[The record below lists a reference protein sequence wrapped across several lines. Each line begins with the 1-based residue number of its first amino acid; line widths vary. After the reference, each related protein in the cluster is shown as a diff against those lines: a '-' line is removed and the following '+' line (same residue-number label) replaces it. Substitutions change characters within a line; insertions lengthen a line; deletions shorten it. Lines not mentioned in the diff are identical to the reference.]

1 MEDSARALPEGWV
14 RQYDR
19 ETHHQFFVDTRANP
33 PRSIWHHPYDDE
45 QYLASLP
52 DHERDRIKSLQRV
65 HSLADIEAESS
76 DDDTA
81 RGSHGQPAA
90 ATQQQQQQERL
101 SKSEKFGRR
110 LKDKLTSS
118 THQERAAKRQQRA
131 EAERQA
137 YYQHQHIRR
146 QLVRAVETGE
156 PQLLGRDG
164 DGREV
169 WIEPPHGS
177 QGLAGRANVRVVNP
191 WDRGGYFGGPPG
203 MMAGPY
209 ARPYPL
215 PSSSPPTS
223 WFASLLSTTTATMA
237 DDLVLNLAPI
247 GDSSFASKKV
257 KYVGGSWRDRRR
269 AQKKD
274 TAREQGRTGSTGS
287 TRPGG
292 GHHDPSKPFQVA
304 SKLFTYNPTA
314 KTVFDDATPAKEAE
328 PATPSNAP
336 LSEEASNFHALGL
349 SRRVAQHL
357 STKLEMKVPTSIQKN
372 TIPPLV
378 TGDDDAFLQAQTGSG
393 KTLAYLLPIVQR
405 IIALSR
411 NDDGSSTGADINRN
425 SGLFAIILAPTRELC
440 KQISVVLEK
449 LLRCCPWIVST
460 TVMGGESKHS
470 EKARIRKGCNI
481 LVATPGRLTDHL
493 ENTKILDVGTVRW
506 LILDEGDRM
515 MEMGFE
521 QDLKQIVTAIREE
534 PLKEK
539 NKDGVLLTKAM
550 PKRRVT
556 VLCSA
561 TMKSNVNR
569 LGEISLQDAVLITAS
584 TSKDDAEE
592 DAKAET
598 VFAAPAQLKQTY
610 LVVPA
615 KLRLVT
621 LVAFLKDAFARKG
634 SVMKAIVFISCADSV
649 DFHFELLKSTTA
661 RPQPSPE
668 TVQGKPDHTANTV
681 HPSAYITSPA
691 NPTILLHKLHGSLTQ
706 QARTSTLRS
715 FSTCKD
721 PAVLITTDISSR
733 GLDVPAVELVVEYD
747 PAFAIADHVH
757 RIGRTARAGRPG
769 KAALFLLPGCEEGYI
784 DMLPTTP
791 PAVAQ
796 SYETVL
802 QKGFATPV
810 ALPPIPGKDGGDGDD
825 EEQQRPQKQSPHARA
840 EALQLHLEQRVLASE
855 PPKPAPTKGGGGGG
869 RRPAAPPP
877 PKPQHG
883 SGPALIDSARQGF
896 RAHVRAYATHV
907 KEERAVFDI
916 QQLHLGHIAKSYGL
930 REAPGGIGAGVQ
942 KRTHKKGAGAGGAA
956 AAGSSSAGGAK
967 RKLDVLEDVGGG
979 DVDAAAAKRKMEE
992 MLRKMNAASEFNIA

>member
-1 MEDSARALPEGWV
+1 
-14 RQYDR
+14 
-19 ETHHQFFVDTRANP
+19 
-33 PRSIWHHPYDDE
+33 
-45 QYLASLP
+45 
-52 DHERDRIKSLQRV
+52 
-65 HSLADIEAESS
+65 
-76 DDDTA
+76 
-81 RGSHGQPAA
+81 
-90 ATQQQQQQERL
+90 
-101 SKSEKFGRR
+101 
-110 LKDKLTSS
+110 
-118 THQERAAKRQQRA
+118 
-131 EAERQA
+131 
-137 YYQHQHIRR
+137 
-146 QLVRAVETGE
+146 
-156 PQLLGRDG
+156 
-164 DGREV
+164 
-169 WIEPPHGS
+169 
-177 QGLAGRANVRVVNP
+177 
-191 WDRGGYFGGPPG
+191 
-203 MMAGPY
+203 
-209 ARPYPL
+209 
-215 PSSSPPTS
+215 
-223 WFASLLSTTTATMA
+223 MA
-237 DDLVLNLAPI
+237 DDLVLNLAPMV
-247 GDSSFASKKV
+247 DASFTAKKV

-274 TAREQGRTGSTGS
+274 TARDQERSGPPSKPPPTDDASAQSSGGFSSDRPQKRQRTDNWPAS
-287 TRPGG
+287 RPGG
-292 GHHDPSKPFQVA
+292 NHNDPSKPFQVA
-304 SKLFTYNPTA
+304 SKLFTSNPTA
-314 KTVFDDATPAKEAE
+314 KTVFHDAAPADEPE
-328 PATPSNAP
+328 PAVPSNAP

-349 SRRVAQHL
+349 SRRIAQHL
-357 STKLEMKVPTSIQKN
+357 SSKLEMKAPTSIQKN
-372 TIPPLV
+372 TIPQLV
-378 TGDDDAFLQAQTGSG
+378 DGDDDAFLQAQTGSG

-405 IIALSR
+405 IVALSR
-411 NDDGSSTGADINRN
+411 NDDGSTTGANIHRN

-539 NKDGVLLTKAM
+539 NKEGVLLTKAM

-561 TMKSNVNR
+561 TMRANVNR
-569 LGEISLQDAVLITAS
+569 LGEISLQDAVHITAS
-584 TSKDDAEE
+584 TSKDDAEG
-592 DAKAET
+592 DAKTEA

-621 LVAFLKDAFARKG
+621 LIALLKDAFARKG
-634 SVMKAIVFISCADSV
+634 SVMKAIIFISCADSV
-649 DFHFELLKSTTA
+649 DFHFDVLKSTA
-661 RPQPSPE
+661 PAQALAPSSPPQKP
-668 TVQGKPDHTANTV
+668 KPDHTATTV
-681 HPSAYITSPA
+681 HPAAYITSPA
-691 NPTILLHKLHGSLTQ
+691 NPTVLLHKLHGSLNQ
-706 QARTSTLRS
+706 QMRTSTLRS

-733 GLDVPAVELVVEYD
+733 GLDVPAVELVIEYD

-769 KAALFLLPGCEEGYI
+769 KASLFLQPGCEEGYI

-810 ALPPIPGKDGGDGDD
+810 ALPSVPGKDE
-825 EEQQRPQKQSPHARA
+825 EEQQQLPQKQSPHARA
-840 EALQLHLEQRVLASE
+840 EALQLHLEQRILASE
-855 PPKPAPTKGGGGGG
+855 PPKPPPTKGG
-869 RRPAAPPP
+869 RKPLPA
-877 PKPQHG
+877 PKPQG
-883 SGPALIDSARQGF
+883 TGPVIIDSARQAF
-896 RAHVRAYATHV
+896 RSHIRAYATHV
-907 KEERAVFDI
+907 KEERHVFDI

-930 REAPGGIGAGVQ
+930 REAPGGIGGGVQ
-942 KRTHKKGAGAGGAA
+942 KRTHKKGAPAAGGASA
-956 AAGSSSAGGAK
+956 TSSVGSK
-967 RKLDVLEDVGGG
+967 RKADVMDDADGG
-979 DVDAAAAKRKMEE
+979 DVDAALARKKMED

>member
-1 MEDSARALPEGWV
+1 
-14 RQYDR
+14 
-19 ETHHQFFVDTRANP
+19 
-33 PRSIWHHPYDDE
+33 
-45 QYLASLP
+45 
-52 DHERDRIKSLQRV
+52 
-65 HSLADIEAESS
+65 
-76 DDDTA
+76 
-81 RGSHGQPAA
+81 
-90 ATQQQQQQERL
+90 
-101 SKSEKFGRR
+101 
-110 LKDKLTSS
+110 
-118 THQERAAKRQQRA
+118 
-131 EAERQA
+131 
-137 YYQHQHIRR
+137 
-146 QLVRAVETGE
+146 
-156 PQLLGRDG
+156 
-164 DGREV
+164 
-169 WIEPPHGS
+169 
-177 QGLAGRANVRVVNP
+177 
-191 WDRGGYFGGPPG
+191 
-203 MMAGPY
+203 
-209 ARPYPL
+209 
-215 PSSSPPTS
+215 
-223 WFASLLSTTTATMA
+223 MA

-247 GDSSFASKKV
+247 GDTSAAAKKV

-274 TAREQGRTGSTGS
+274 TAREQERTGSITSKPAPADAASAQHSAAFPSDRPYKRQRTDYGPAS
-287 TRPGG
+287 RPGG

-314 KTVFDDATPAKEAE
+314 KTVFNDAAPAEQPE

-336 LSEEASNFHALGL
+336 LSDEASNFHALGL
-349 SRRVAQHL
+349 SRRIAQHL
-357 STKLEMKVPTSIQKN
+357 STKLEMKAPTSIQKN
-372 TIPPLV
+372 TIPPLIN
-378 TGDDDAFLQAQTGSG
+378 GDDDAFLQAQTGSG
-393 KTLAYLLPIVQR
+393 KTLAYLLPVVQR

-411 NDDGSSTGADINRN
+411 NDDGSTTGANINRN

-493 ENTKILDVGTVRW
+493 ENTEILDVGTVRW

-561 TMKSNVNR
+561 TMKANVNR

-584 TSKDDAEE
+584 KSKDDAEE
-592 DAKAET
+592 DANAET
-598 VFAAPAQLKQTY
+598 VFAAPAQLKQAY

-621 LVAFLKDAFARKG
+621 LMAFLKDAFARKG

-649 DFHFELLKSTTA
+649 DFHFELLKSPAA
-661 RPQPSPE
+661 RAQPSAE
-668 TVQGKPDHTANTV
+668 TAQGKPDHTANTV
-681 HPSAYITSPA
+681 HPAAYITSPA
-691 NPTILLHKLHGSLTQ
+691 NPTILLHKLHGSLNQ

-769 KAALFLLPGCEEGYI
+769 KAALFLLPGCEEAYI
-784 DMLPTTP
+784 DMLPTSP

-802 QKGFATPV
+802 QRGFATPV
-810 ALPPIPGKDGGDGDD
+810 ALPPIPGKDED
-825 EEQQRPQKQSPHARA
+825 EQEQQPQKQSPHARA

-855 PPKPAPTKGGGGGG
+855 PPKPAPTKGG
-869 RRPAAPPP
+869 RRQQQQQQHPA
-877 PKPQHG
+877 PKPQPQHG
-883 SGPALIDSARQGF
+883 SGPPLIDSARQGF

-907 KEERAVFDI
+907 KEERSVFDI

-930 REAPGGIGAGVQ
+930 REAPGGIGGGVQ
-942 KRTHKKGAGAGGAA
+942 KRTHAHNKKGGGGSGAADGGAGG
-956 AAGSSSAGGAK
+956 GGGK
-967 RKLDVLEDVGGG
+967 RKADLLEDVDGA
-979 DVDAAAAKRKMEE
+979 DVDAVAAKRKMEE

>member
-1 MEDSARALPEGWV
+1 
-14 RQYDR
+14 
-19 ETHHQFFVDTRANP
+19 
-33 PRSIWHHPYDDE
+33 
-45 QYLASLP
+45 
-52 DHERDRIKSLQRV
+52 
-65 HSLADIEAESS
+65 
-76 DDDTA
+76 
-81 RGSHGQPAA
+81 
-90 ATQQQQQQERL
+90 
-101 SKSEKFGRR
+101 
-110 LKDKLTSS
+110 
-118 THQERAAKRQQRA
+118 
-131 EAERQA
+131 
-137 YYQHQHIRR
+137 
-146 QLVRAVETGE
+146 
-156 PQLLGRDG
+156 
-164 DGREV
+164 
-169 WIEPPHGS
+169 
-177 QGLAGRANVRVVNP
+177 
-191 WDRGGYFGGPPG
+191 
-203 MMAGPY
+203 
-209 ARPYPL
+209 
-215 PSSSPPTS
+215 
-223 WFASLLSTTTATMA
+223 MA

-247 GDSSFASKKV
+247 GDTSVAAKKV

-274 TAREQGRTGSTGS
+274 TAREQGRTGSTSKPATTDSASAQHSAAFSSDRPPKRQRTDHGP
-287 TRPGG
+287 TNRPGA

-314 KTVFDDATPAKEAE
+314 KTVFDDAAPAEEHE
-328 PATPSNAP
+328 PAAPSNAP

-349 SRRVAQHL
+349 SRRIAQHL
-357 STKLEMKVPTSIQKN
+357 STKLEMKAPTSIQKN
-372 TIPPLV
+372 TIPPLIN
-378 TGDDDAFLQAQTGSG
+378 GDDDAFLQAQTGSG

-411 NDDGSSTGADINRN
+411 NDDGSSTGANINRN

-621 LVAFLKDAFARKG
+621 LMAFLKDAFARKG
-634 SVMKAIVFISCADSV
+634 SVMKAIIFISCADSV

-661 RPQPSPE
+661 RAQPPAE
-668 TVQGKPDHTANTV
+668 TLQGKPDHTANTV
-681 HPSAYITSPA
+681 HPAAYITSPA

-706 QARTSTLRS
+706 QTRTSTLRS

-733 GLDVPAVELVVEYD
+733 GLDVPAVELVIEYD

-810 ALPPIPGKDGGDGDD
+810 ALPPIPGKDDD
-825 EEQQRPQKQSPHARA
+825 EEEQQKPQKQSPHARA

-855 PPKPAPTKGGGGGG
+855 PPKPAPIKGGG
-869 RRPAAPPP
+869 RKPAPAPA

-907 KEERAVFDI
+907 KEERSVFDI

-930 REAPGGIGAGVQ
+930 REAPGGIGGGVQ
-942 KRTHKKGAGAGGAA
+942 KRTHKKGAGAGAA
-956 AAGSSSAGGAK
+956 APAGSSSAGGSK
-967 RKLDVLEDVGGG
+967 RKSDVLEDVDGG

>member
-1 MEDSARALPEGWV
+1 
-14 RQYDR
+14 
-19 ETHHQFFVDTRANP
+19 
-33 PRSIWHHPYDDE
+33 
-45 QYLASLP
+45 
-52 DHERDRIKSLQRV
+52 
-65 HSLADIEAESS
+65 
-76 DDDTA
+76 
-81 RGSHGQPAA
+81 
-90 ATQQQQQQERL
+90 
-101 SKSEKFGRR
+101 
-110 LKDKLTSS
+110 
-118 THQERAAKRQQRA
+118 
-131 EAERQA
+131 
-137 YYQHQHIRR
+137 
-146 QLVRAVETGE
+146 
-156 PQLLGRDG
+156 
-164 DGREV
+164 
-169 WIEPPHGS
+169 
-177 QGLAGRANVRVVNP
+177 
-191 WDRGGYFGGPPG
+191 
-203 MMAGPY
+203 
-209 ARPYPL
+209 
-215 PSSSPPTS
+215 
-223 WFASLLSTTTATMA
+223 MA

-247 GDSSFASKKV
+247 GDTSVAAKKV

-274 TAREQGRTGSTGS
+274 TAREQGRTASTSKPATTDS
-287 TRPGG
+287 TSAQHSAAFSSERPPKRQRTDHGPPSRPGG

-314 KTVFDDATPAKEAE
+314 KTVFDDAAPAEEPE

-349 SRRVAQHL
+349 SRRIAQHL
-357 STKLEMKVPTSIQKN
+357 STKLEMKAPTSIQKN
-372 TIPPLV
+372 TIPPLIN
-378 TGDDDAFLQAQTGSG
+378 GDDDAFLQAQTGSG

-411 NDDGSSTGADINRN
+411 NDDGSSTGANVNRN

-449 LLRCCPWIVST
+449 LLRCCPWLVST

-493 ENTKILDVGTVRW
+493 DNTKILDVGTVRW

-621 LVAFLKDAFARKG
+621 LMAFLKDAFARKG
-634 SVMKAIVFISCADSV
+634 SVMKAIIFISCADSV

-661 RPQPSPE
+661 RAQPSE
-668 TVQGKPDHTANTV
+668 QTSQGKPDHTANTV
-681 HPSAYITSPA
+681 HPAAYITSPA

-706 QARTSTLRS
+706 QTRTATLRS

-721 PAVLITTDISSR
+721 PAVLVTTDISSR
-733 GLDVPAVELVVEYD
+733 GLDVPAVELVIEYD

-769 KAALFLLPGCEEGYI
+769 KAVLFLLPGCEEGYI

-796 SYETVL
+796 SYETIL
-802 QKGFATPV
+802 QKGFATPL
-810 ALPPIPGKDGGDGDD
+810 ALPPIPGKEEDD
-825 EEQQRPQKQSPHARA
+825 EEEQQKPQKQSPHARA

-855 PPKPAPTKGGGGGG
+855 PLKPAPTKGGG
-869 RRPAAPPP
+869 RRQQPAPA
-877 PKPQHG
+877 PKPQQQQHG

-907 KEERAVFDI
+907 KEERSVFDI

-930 REAPGGIGAGVQ
+930 REAPGGIGGGVQ
-942 KRTHKKGAGAGGAA
+942 KRTHKKGSGAGASGAP
-956 AAGSSSAGGAK
+956 AGSFSAGGSK
-967 RKLDVLEDVGGG
+967 RKSDVLEDVEGG

>member
-1 MEDSARALPEGWV
+1 
-14 RQYDR
+14 
-19 ETHHQFFVDTRANP
+19 
-33 PRSIWHHPYDDE
+33 
-45 QYLASLP
+45 
-52 DHERDRIKSLQRV
+52 
-65 HSLADIEAESS
+65 
-76 DDDTA
+76 
-81 RGSHGQPAA
+81 
-90 ATQQQQQQERL
+90 
-101 SKSEKFGRR
+101 
-110 LKDKLTSS
+110 
-118 THQERAAKRQQRA
+118 
-131 EAERQA
+131 
-137 YYQHQHIRR
+137 
-146 QLVRAVETGE
+146 
-156 PQLLGRDG
+156 
-164 DGREV
+164 
-169 WIEPPHGS
+169 
-177 QGLAGRANVRVVNP
+177 
-191 WDRGGYFGGPPG
+191 
-203 MMAGPY
+203 
-209 ARPYPL
+209 
-215 PSSSPPTS
+215 
-223 WFASLLSTTTATMA
+223 MA

-247 GDSSFASKKV
+247 GDSSFAAKKV

-274 TAREQGRTGSTGS
+274 TAREQGRTGSTSKPAPTDGAS
-287 TRPGG
+287 AHHSVAFPSDRPPKRQRTDRGPSSRPGG
-292 GHHDPSKPFQVA
+292 NHHDPSKPFQVA

-314 KTVFDDATPAKEAE
+314 KTVFDDAAPANEPE

-349 SRRVAQHL
+349 SRRIAQHL
-357 STKLEMKVPTSIQKN
+357 SSKLEMKAPTSIQKN
-372 TIPPLV
+372 TIPQLV
-378 TGDDDAFLQAQTGSG
+378 DGDDDAFLQAQTGSG
-393 KTLAYLLPIVQR
+393 KTLAYLLPVVQR
-405 IIALSR
+405 IVALSR
-411 NDDGSSTGADINRN
+411 NDDGTTTGANIHRN

-449 LLRCCPWIVST
+449 LLRCCPWVVST

-561 TMKSNVNR
+561 TMKANVNR
-569 LGEISLQDAVLITAS
+569 LGEISLQDAVLITA
-584 TSKDDAEE
+584 TNSKDDAEE
-592 DAKAET
+592 NAKAEA

-621 LVAFLKDAFARKG
+621 LIAFLKDAFARKG

-649 DFHFELLKSTTA
+649 DFHFDVLKSTA
-661 RPQPSPE
+661 PAQPPAQTS
-668 TVQGKPDHTANTV
+668 QGKPDHTATTV
-681 HPSAYITSPA
+681 HPAAYITSPA
-691 NPTILLHKLHGSLTQ
+691 NPTVLLHKLHGSLNQ
-706 QARTSTLRS
+706 QMRTSTLRS

-733 GLDVPAVELVVEYD
+733 GLDVPAVELVIEYD

-796 SYETVL
+796 SYETIL

-810 ALPPIPGKDGGDGDD
+810 ALPPIPGKDEDEQE
-825 EEQQRPQKQSPHARA
+825 EEQQQKPPQKQSPHARA
-840 EALQLHLEQRVLASE
+840 EALQLHIEQRILASE
-855 PPKPAPTKGGGGGG
+855 PPKPVPTKGG
-869 RRPAAPPP
+869 RRGAPPPPPPP
-877 PKPQHG
+877 PKPQQG
-883 SGPALIDSARQGF
+883 SGGPAIIDSARQAF
-896 RAHVRAYATHV
+896 RSHVRAYATHV
-907 KEERAVFDI
+907 KEERHVFDI

-930 REAPGGIGAGVQ
+930 REAPGGIGGGVQ
-942 KRTHKKGAGAGGAA
+942 KRTHNKKGGVPSAS
-956 AAGSSSAGGAK
+956 AGSGGSSGDSK
-967 RKLDVLEDVGGG
+967 RKADLMDDADGG

>member
-1 MEDSARALPEGWV
+1 
-14 RQYDR
+14 
-19 ETHHQFFVDTRANP
+19 
-33 PRSIWHHPYDDE
+33 
-45 QYLASLP
+45 
-52 DHERDRIKSLQRV
+52 
-65 HSLADIEAESS
+65 
-76 DDDTA
+76 
-81 RGSHGQPAA
+81 
-90 ATQQQQQQERL
+90 
-101 SKSEKFGRR
+101 
-110 LKDKLTSS
+110 
-118 THQERAAKRQQRA
+118 
-131 EAERQA
+131 
-137 YYQHQHIRR
+137 
-146 QLVRAVETGE
+146 
-156 PQLLGRDG
+156 
-164 DGREV
+164 
-169 WIEPPHGS
+169 
-177 QGLAGRANVRVVNP
+177 
-191 WDRGGYFGGPPG
+191 
-203 MMAGPY
+203 
-209 ARPYPL
+209 
-215 PSSSPPTS
+215 
-223 WFASLLSTTTATMA
+223 MA
-237 DDLVLNLAPI
+237 DDLVLNLAPL
-247 GDSSFASKKV
+247 GDSSSFAAKKV

-274 TAREQGRTGSTGS
+274 TAREQGRTGPTSKPPPTDDASARPSAGFS
-287 TRPGG
+287 SDRPSKRQRTDNGPASRPGG
-292 GHHDPSKPFQVA
+292 NHHDPSKPFQVA
-304 SKLFTYNPTA
+304 SKLFTSNPTA
-314 KTVFDDATPAKEAE
+314 KTVFHDTAPADEPE

-349 SRRVAQHL
+349 SRRIAQHL
-357 STKLEMKVPTSIQKN
+357 SSKLEMKAPTSIQKN
-372 TIPPLV
+372 TIPQLV
-378 TGDDDAFLQAQTGSG
+378 DGDDDAFLQAQTGSG

-405 IIALSR
+405 LVALSR
-411 NDDGSSTGADINRN
+411 KDDGSTTGANVHRN

-539 NKDGVLLTKAM
+539 NRDGVLLTEAM

-584 TSKDDAEE
+584 NSKEDAEG
-592 DAKAET
+592 DAKTEA

-621 LVAFLKDAFARKG
+621 LMAFLKDAFARKG

-649 DFHFELLKSTTA
+649 DFHFDILKSTA
-661 RPQPSPE
+661 PAQAPALASSSHKA
-668 TVQGKPDHTANTV
+668 KPDHTATTV
-681 HPSAYITSPA
+681 HPAAYITSPA
-691 NPTILLHKLHGSLTQ
+691 NPTVLLHKLHGSLNQ
-706 QARTSTLRS
+706 QMRTSTLRS

-721 PAVLITTDISSR
+721 PAVLLTTDISSR
-733 GLDVPAVELVVEYD
+733 GLDVPAVELVIEYD

-769 KAALFLLPGCEEGYI
+769 KAVLFLLPGCEEGYI

-796 SYETVL
+796 SYETIL
-802 QKGFATPV
+802 QKGFAAPV
-810 ALPPIPGKDGGDGDD
+810 ALPTILGKDD
-825 EEQQRPQKQSPHARA
+825 EDEQQQPPQKQSPHARA
-840 EALQLHLEQRVLASE
+840 EALQLHLEQRILASE
-855 PPKPAPTKGGGGGG
+855 PPRPPPAKGGRKPAP
-869 RRPAAPPP
+869 A
-877 PKPQHG
+877 PKPQG
-883 SGPALIDSARQGF
+883 TGPAIIDSARQAF
-896 RAHVRAYATHV
+896 RSHVRAYATHV
-907 KEERAVFDI
+907 KEERGVFDI

-930 REAPGGIGAGVQ
+930 REAPGGIGGGVQ
-942 KRTHKKGAGAGGAA
+942 KRTHHRGMPQAGGASA
-956 AAGSSSAGGAK
+956 GSGAAGGK
-967 RKLDVLEDVGGG
+967 RKADLMDDADGG
-979 DVDAAAAKRKMEE
+979 DVDAAVAKRKMEE
-992 MLRKMNAASEFNIA
+992 MLKKMNAASEFNIA

>member
-1 MEDSARALPEGWV
+1 
-14 RQYDR
+14 
-19 ETHHQFFVDTRANP
+19 
-33 PRSIWHHPYDDE
+33 
-45 QYLASLP
+45 
-52 DHERDRIKSLQRV
+52 
-65 HSLADIEAESS
+65 
-76 DDDTA
+76 
-81 RGSHGQPAA
+81 
-90 ATQQQQQQERL
+90 
-101 SKSEKFGRR
+101 
-110 LKDKLTSS
+110 
-118 THQERAAKRQQRA
+118 
-131 EAERQA
+131 
-137 YYQHQHIRR
+137 
-146 QLVRAVETGE
+146 
-156 PQLLGRDG
+156 
-164 DGREV
+164 
-169 WIEPPHGS
+169 
-177 QGLAGRANVRVVNP
+177 
-191 WDRGGYFGGPPG
+191 
-203 MMAGPY
+203 
-209 ARPYPL
+209 
-215 PSSSPPTS
+215 
-223 WFASLLSTTTATMA
+223 MA

-247 GDSSFASKKV
+247 GDSSFAAKKI

-274 TAREQGRTGSTGS
+274 TARENERTGSTSKPPPTDGAS
-287 TRPGG
+287 AQHSAGFSSDRPPKRQRIDHGPTSRPGG
-292 GHHDPSKPFQVA
+292 NHHDPSKPFQVA
-304 SKLFTYNPTA
+304 SKLFSYNPTA
-314 KTVFDDATPAKEAE
+314 KTVFDDAAPANDPE

-349 SRRVAQHL
+349 SRRIAQHL
-357 STKLEMKVPTSIQKN
+357 SSKLEMKAPTSIQKN
-372 TIPPLV
+372 TIPQLV
-378 TGDDDAFLQAQTGSG
+378 DGDDDAFLQAQTGSG

-405 IIALSR
+405 IVALSR
-411 NDDGSSTGADINRN
+411 NDDASTTGANIHRN

-481 LVATPGRLTDHL
+481 LVATIGRLTDHL
-493 ENTKILDVGTVRW
+493 DNTKILDVGTVRW

-561 TMKSNVNR
+561 TMKANVNR

-584 TSKDDAEE
+584 NSKDDAEE
-592 DAKAET
+592 NAKTEA

-621 LVAFLKDAFARKG
+621 LIAFLKDAFARKG

-649 DFHFELLKSTTA
+649 DFHFDILKSTAPAQLPAQT
-661 RPQPSPE
+661 S
-668 TVQGKPDHTANTV
+668 QGKPDHTATTV
-681 HPSAYITSPA
+681 HPAAYITSPA
-691 NPTILLHKLHGSLTQ
+691 NPTVLLHKLHGSLNQ
-706 QARTSTLRS
+706 QMRTSTLRS

-733 GLDVPAVELVVEYD
+733 GLDVPAVELVIEYD

-784 DMLPTTP
+784 AMLPTTP

-796 SYETVL
+796 SYETIL
-802 QKGFATPV
+802 QKGFATIV
-810 ALPPIPGKDGGDGDD
+810 ALPPVPGKDED
-825 EEQQRPQKQSPHARA
+825 EQEQQQPPQKQSPHARA
-840 EALQLHLEQRVLASE
+840 EALQLHLEQRILASE
-855 PPKPAPTKGGGGGG
+855 PPKPAPTKGG
-869 RRPAAPPP
+869 RKPAPA

-883 SGPALIDSARQGF
+883 SGPAIIDSARQAF
-896 RAHVRAYATHV
+896 RSHVRAYATHV
-907 KEERAVFDI
+907 KEERHVFDI

-930 REAPGGIGAGVQ
+930 REAPGGIGGGVQ
-942 KRTHKKGAGAGGAA
+942 KRTHKKGAGAQQHQAGGSAS
-956 AAGSSSAGGAK
+956 AGSGGGK
-967 RKLDVLEDVGGG
+967 RKADFMDDADGG

>member
-1 MEDSARALPEGWV
+1 
-14 RQYDR
+14 
-19 ETHHQFFVDTRANP
+19 
-33 PRSIWHHPYDDE
+33 
-45 QYLASLP
+45 
-52 DHERDRIKSLQRV
+52 
-65 HSLADIEAESS
+65 
-76 DDDTA
+76 
-81 RGSHGQPAA
+81 
-90 ATQQQQQQERL
+90 
-101 SKSEKFGRR
+101 
-110 LKDKLTSS
+110 
-118 THQERAAKRQQRA
+118 
-131 EAERQA
+131 
-137 YYQHQHIRR
+137 
-146 QLVRAVETGE
+146 
-156 PQLLGRDG
+156 
-164 DGREV
+164 
-169 WIEPPHGS
+169 
-177 QGLAGRANVRVVNP
+177 
-191 WDRGGYFGGPPG
+191 
-203 MMAGPY
+203 
-209 ARPYPL
+209 
-215 PSSSPPTS
+215 
-223 WFASLLSTTTATMA
+223 MA

-247 GDSSFASKKV
+247 GDSSFAAKKV

-274 TAREQGRTGSTGS
+274 TAREQGRTGSTSKPTPADASPAQPSAGFS
-287 TRPGG
+287 SDRPPKRQRTDHGPTSRPGG
-292 GHHDPSKPFQVA
+292 NHHDPSKPFQVA
-304 SKLFTYNPTA
+304 SKLFSYNPTA
-314 KTVFDDATPAKEAE
+314 KTIFNDTAPADEPE

-349 SRRVAQHL
+349 SRRIAQHL
-357 STKLEMKVPTSIQKN
+357 SSKLEMKAPTSIQKN
-372 TIPPLV
+372 TIPQLV
-378 TGDDDAFLQAQTGSG
+378 EGDDDAFLQAQTGSG

-405 IIALSR
+405 IVALSR
-411 NDDGSSTGADINRN
+411 NDDASTTGANIHRN

-493 ENTKILDVGTVRW
+493 DNTKILDVGTVRW

-539 NKDGVLLTKAM
+539 NKEGVLLTKAM

-561 TMKSNVNR
+561 TMKSNVNK

-584 TSKDDAEE
+584 NSKDDAEE
-592 DAKAET
+592 NAQTEA

-649 DFHFELLKSTTA
+649 DFHFDILKSTAPTQLPA
-661 RPQPSPE
+661 QIPP
-668 TVQGKPDHTANTV
+668 GKPDHTATTV
-681 HPSAYITSPA
+681 HPATYITSPA
-691 NPTILLHKLHGSLTQ
+691 NPTVLLHKLHGSLNQ
-706 QARTSTLRS
+706 QMRTSTLRS

-733 GLDVPAVELVVEYD
+733 GLDVPAVELVIEYD

-784 DMLPTTP
+784 GMLPTTP

-810 ALPPIPGKDGGDGDD
+810 ALPPVPGKNEDDD
-825 EEQQRPQKQSPHARA
+825 EEQQQKPPQKQSPHARA
-840 EALQLHLEQRVLASE
+840 EALQLHIEQRVLASE
-855 PPKPAPTKGGGGGG
+855 PPKPAPTKGGGG
-869 RRPAAPPP
+869 RRQQPAPPAP
-877 PKPQHG
+877 RPQQQHG
-883 SGPALIDSARQGF
+883 SGPAIIDSARQAF
-896 RAHVRAYATHV
+896 RSHVRAYATHV
-907 KEERAVFDI
+907 KEERHVFDI

-930 REAPGGIGAGVQ
+930 REAPGGIGGGVQ
-942 KRTHKKGAGAGGAA
+942 KRTHKKGGAAAGGAG
-956 AAGSSSAGGAK
+956 AGSSSSSGK
-967 RKLDVLEDVGGG
+967 RKADFMDDADGG

>member
-1 MEDSARALPEGWV
+1 MET
-14 RQYDR
+14 
-19 ETHHQFFVDTRANP
+19 ETF
-33 PRSIWHHPYDDE
+33 
-45 QYLASLP
+45 
-52 DHERDRIKSLQRV
+52 
-65 HSLADIEAESS
+65 
-76 DDDTA
+76 
-81 RGSHGQPAA
+81 
-90 ATQQQQQQERL
+90 
-101 SKSEKFGRR
+101 
-110 LKDKLTSS
+110 
-118 THQERAAKRQQRA
+118 
-131 EAERQA
+131 
-137 YYQHQHIRR
+137 
-146 QLVRAVETGE
+146 
-156 PQLLGRDG
+156 
-164 DGREV
+164 
-169 WIEPPHGS
+169 
-177 QGLAGRANVRVVNP
+177 
-191 WDRGGYFGGPPG
+191 
-203 MMAGPY
+203 
-209 ARPYPL
+209 
-215 PSSSPPTS
+215 
-223 WFASLLSTTTATMA
+223 LLSVTFITSHSITTTTMA

-247 GDSSFASKKV
+247 GATSVAAKKV

-274 TAREQGRTGSTGS
+274 NAREQGRTGSTSKPPPTDGAS
-287 TRPGG
+287 AQHSAAFSSDRPPKRQRTDHGPTSRPGG
-292 GHHDPSKPFQVA
+292 SHHDPSKPFQVA

-314 KTVFDDATPAKEAE
+314 KTVFDDTAPAAEPE

-349 SRRVAQHL
+349 SRRIAQHL
-357 STKLEMKVPTSIQKN
+357 SSKLEMKAPTSIQKN
-372 TIPPLV
+372 TIPQLV
-378 TGDDDAFLQAQTGSG
+378 SGDDDAFLQAQTGSG

-405 IIALSR
+405 VIALSR
-411 NDDGSSTGADINRN
+411 NDDGSTTGANINRN

-561 TMKSNVNR
+561 TMKANVNR

-584 TSKDDAEE
+584 NSKDDAEG
-592 DAKAET
+592 DAKADA

-621 LVAFLKDAFARKG
+621 LMAFLKDAFARKG
-634 SVMKAIVFISCADSV
+634 SVMKAIIFISCADSV
-649 DFHFELLKSTTA
+649 DFHFDLLKSTA
-661 RPQPSPE
+661 APAQPSAQ
-668 TVQGKPDHTANTV
+668 TSQGKPDHTATTV
-681 HPSAYITSPA
+681 HPAAYITSPA

-706 QARTSTLRS
+706 QTRTSTLRS

-733 GLDVPAVELVVEYD
+733 GLDVPAVELVIEYD

-769 KAALFLLPGCEEGYI
+769 KAALFLQPGCEEGYI

-810 ALPPIPGKDGGDGDD
+810 ALPPIPGKDED
-825 EEQQRPQKQSPHARA
+825 EQEQEQQPKQKQSPHARA

-855 PPKPAPTKGGGGGG
+855 PPKPAPVKGG
-869 RRPAAPPP
+869 RRPAPA
-877 PKPQHG
+877 PKPQQQG

-896 RAHVRAYATHV
+896 RSHVRAYATHV
-907 KEERAVFDI
+907 KEERTVFDI

-930 REAPGGIGAGVQ
+930 REAPGGIGGGVQ
-942 KRTHKKGAGAGGAA
+942 KRTHKKGGAA
-956 AAGSSSAGGAK
+956 PSAAASAGGGGSSK
-967 RKLDVLEDVGGG
+967 RKADFMDDADGG

-992 MLRKMNAASEFNIA
+992 MLKKMNAASEFNIA

>member
-1 MEDSARALPEGWV
+1 
-14 RQYDR
+14 
-19 ETHHQFFVDTRANP
+19 
-33 PRSIWHHPYDDE
+33 
-45 QYLASLP
+45 
-52 DHERDRIKSLQRV
+52 
-65 HSLADIEAESS
+65 
-76 DDDTA
+76 
-81 RGSHGQPAA
+81 
-90 ATQQQQQQERL
+90 
-101 SKSEKFGRR
+101 
-110 LKDKLTSS
+110 
-118 THQERAAKRQQRA
+118 
-131 EAERQA
+131 
-137 YYQHQHIRR
+137 
-146 QLVRAVETGE
+146 
-156 PQLLGRDG
+156 
-164 DGREV
+164 
-169 WIEPPHGS
+169 
-177 QGLAGRANVRVVNP
+177 
-191 WDRGGYFGGPPG
+191 
-203 MMAGPY
+203 
-209 ARPYPL
+209 
-215 PSSSPPTS
+215 
-223 WFASLLSTTTATMA
+223 MA

-247 GDSSFASKKV
+247 GDSSFAAKKV

-274 TAREQGRTGSTGS
+274 TAREQGRTGETSKPAPKDGASAHHSAAFSSDRPPKRQRTDHGPAS
-287 TRPGG
+287 RPGG
-292 GHHDPSKPFQVA
+292 NHHHDPNFQVA

-314 KTVFDDATPAKEAE
+314 KTVFDDPAPANESE
-328 PATPSNAP
+328 PAVPSNAP
-336 LSEEASNFHALGL
+336 LSDEASNFHALGL
-349 SRRVAQHL
+349 SRRIAQHL
-357 STKLEMKVPTSIQKN
+357 SSKLEMKAPTSIQKN

-378 TGDDDAFLQAQTGSG
+378 EGDEDAFLQAQTGSG

-405 IIALSR
+405 IVALSR
-411 NDDGSSTGADINRN
+411 NDDGSTTGANIHRN

-561 TMKSNVNR
+561 TMKANVNR
-569 LGEISLQDAVLITAS
+569 LGEISLQDAVLITA
-584 TSKDDAEE
+584 TNSKDDAEE
-592 DAKAET
+592 DAKAEA

-621 LVAFLKDAFARKG
+621 LIAVLKDAFARKG

-649 DFHFELLKSTTA
+649 DFHFDVLKSTA
-661 RPQPSPE
+661 PSQPTEQTS
-668 TVQGKPDHTANTV
+668 KAKDHTATTV
-681 HPSAYITSPA
+681 HPAAYITSPA
-691 NPTILLHKLHGSLTQ
+691 NPTVLLHKLHGSLNQ
-706 QARTSTLRS
+706 QMRTSTLRS

-733 GLDVPAVELVVEYD
+733 GLDVPAVELVIEYD

-784 DMLPTTP
+784 GMLPTTP

-796 SYETVL
+796 SYETIL

-810 ALPPIPGKDGGDGDD
+810 ALPSIPGKDDD
-825 EEQQRPQKQSPHARA
+825 EQQEEEQEKPPKKQSPHARA
-840 EALQLHLEQRVLASE
+840 EALQLHIEQRILASE
-855 PPKPAPTKGGGGGG
+855 PPKPPAPTRGG
-869 RRPAAPPP
+869 RRQGAPQPPP
-877 PKPQHG
+877 PKPQQQGGSSAG
-883 SGPALIDSARQGF
+883 SGPAIIDSARQAF
-896 RAHVRAYATHV
+896 RSHVRAYATHV
-907 KEERAVFDI
+907 KDERHVFDI

-930 REAPGGIGAGVQ
+930 REAPGGIGGGVQ
-942 KRTHKKGAGAGGAA
+942 KRTHKKGGPAA
-956 AAGSSSAGGAK
+956 AAPAGGK
-967 RKLDVLEDVGGG
+967 RKADFVDDAADGG